1 MPYKDKEK
9 ERATKAAYRKANIE
23 KERSRQAAWY
33 AANHERIKERDR
45 AYYNA
50 NRERILAVKSS
61 SQEKEK
67 RKARYSANREKWL
80 AYHAAW
86 RAANPDKV
94 KRSVNSCRKKN
105 IEKVRSRDRL
115 AKKAF
120 YAANIEEMRIRN
132 VASYYARR
140 ANILAKLHSKRNAQ
154 KFFRALAMAGAVNK
168 ATK

>member
-105 IEKVRSRDRL
+105 IEKVR
-115 AKKAF
+115 
-120 YAANIEEMRIRN
+120 IRN